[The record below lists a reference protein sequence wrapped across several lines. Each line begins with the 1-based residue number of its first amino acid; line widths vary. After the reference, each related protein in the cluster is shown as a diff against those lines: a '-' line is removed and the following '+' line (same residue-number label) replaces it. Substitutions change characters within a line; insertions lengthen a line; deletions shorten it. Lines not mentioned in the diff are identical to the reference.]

1 MAPTSDALK
10 VAVRKPH
17 AAVMVQ
23 GRATFKT
30 APALKQFGA
39 AALAEG
45 CTILVLDMR
54 DCVGMDST
62 FMGVLAGLA
71 LRVRT
76 RNQGETAVV
85 NLSSKN
91 LGLLETLGLTRLM
104 RVHLLQESAEGP
116 SEAGAAGEVRL
127 DMAPDKRL
135 TSETMLA
142 AHETLVEIDPANL
155 PKFQDVLAYL
165 REDLKSAG
173 DAEPKP

>member
-45 CTILVLDMR
+45 CTVLVLDMR

-62 FMGVLAGLA
+62 FMGVVGGLA
-71 LRVRT
+71 MRFRKEAGGDL
-76 RNQGETAVV
+76 AMA
-85 NLSSKN
+85 NLSPKN
-91 LGLLETLGLTRLM
+91 SALLATLGLDRCIRT
-104 RVHLLQESAEGP
+104 EGAERDWALF
-116 SEAGAAGEVRL
+116 AGASELTAL
-127 DMAPDKRL
+127 DAAPNRDL
-135 TSETMLA
+135 TTATMLD
-142 AHETLVEIDPANL
+142 AHHTLVDIAPANL
-155 PKFQDVLAYL
+155 DKFKDVIAYL
-165 REDLKSAG
+165 QDEMQRVRDKDVKG
-173 DAEPKP
+173 G